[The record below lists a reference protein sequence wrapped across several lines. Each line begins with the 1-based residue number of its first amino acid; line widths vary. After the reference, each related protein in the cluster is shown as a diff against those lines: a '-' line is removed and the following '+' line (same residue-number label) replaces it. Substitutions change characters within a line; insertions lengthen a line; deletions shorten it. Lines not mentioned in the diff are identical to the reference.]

1 MVSRDAHNYKEM
13 QGSDYSQDSGSLEK
27 EERDKDQDMKGFLE
41 LLVKFYFFPEHR
53 LKGYLFYNNSI

>member
-1 MVSRDAHNYKEM
+1 MSRDANNYTEM

-27 EERDKDQDMKGFLE
+27 EERDNDQDVKGFLE

-53 LKGYLFYNNSI
+53 LKGCLFYNNSI